1 MISLLSPL
9 RNTRKLSVHSIV
21 YHVQIAGYS
30 RSLFLRLRIRSMHFK
45 SQKAEELLSV
55 LVLRHNQNGKYS
67 FAIPSYPE
75 MVQSFVE
82 RQEEIWSDKHREE
95 RDKHFEELEETFSS
109 DAFEN
114 QDFAE

>member
-1 MISLLSPL
+1 
-9 RNTRKLSVHSIV
+9 
-21 YHVQIAGYS
+21 
-30 RSLFLRLRIRSMHFK
+30 MHFK

-55 LVLRHNQNGKYS
+55 LVLRHKQNGKYS

-82 RQEEIWSDKHREE
+82 KQEEMWSDKHREE
-95 RDKHFEELEETFSS
+95 RNKHFEELEETLSS
-109 DAFEN
+109 DAFEI